1 MPIEKLIQVFVDA
14 LLPLVAGY
22 LLKCSGKMSP
32 AGCRSLMLV
41 NVYFILS
48 FMNLLS
54 FWMLPLDSALLII
67 PVFSILAA
75 LISGSLGYF
84 TFGRQFGNIL
94 DRGSYSISAMLSNIG
109 TMGGL
114 AGYVLFGE
122 VGYAYTQLYAMSQN
136 IMMVMFVFPLA
147 QYFHDQYIQ
156 EAGGLKWHFSLREA
170 LFTKKQLSLL
180 GALVGLGLHFANV
193 PRPDWLMNSF
203 GMMVHVRPWIVMVPV
218 GYQMDFGN
226 ARLYYKKVLSLIPLR
241 YLLVPA
247 VVYSLARLFFSEPVV
262 LGSILVSAAAPV
274 AINAVITNTLY
285 KLNVDLTVAAFII
298 STVSYIALF
307 IPIMYILFH

>member
-1 MPIEKLIQVFVDA
+1 MPIAKLVQVFVDA

-22 LLKCSGKMSP
+22 LLKRSGIMSP

-54 FWMLPLDSALLII
+54 FWLLPLDSALLII

-75 LISGSLGYF
+75 LTSGGLGYF

-94 DRGSYSISAMLSNIG
+94 DRGSYSNSAMLSNIG

-122 VGYAYTQLYAMSQN
+122 VSYAYTQLYAMSQN

-147 QYFHDQYIQ
+147 QYFHDQYLQ
-156 EAGGLKWHFSLREA
+156 NAGGLKWHFNLKESL
-170 LFTKKQLSLL
+170 LTKKQLSVL
-180 GALVGLGLHFANV
+180 GALVGLGLHLANI
-193 PRPDWLMNSF
+193 PRPEWLMDSF
-203 GMMVHVRPWIVMVPV
+203 GMMVHVRPWIVMIPV

-247 VVYSLARLFFSEPVV
+247 VIYALARVFFSEPVV
-262 LGSILVSAAAPV
+262 LGS
-274 AINAVITNTLY
+274 
-285 KLNVDLTVAAFII
+285 TVAAFII

-307 IPIMYILFH
+307 IPVIYMLFH